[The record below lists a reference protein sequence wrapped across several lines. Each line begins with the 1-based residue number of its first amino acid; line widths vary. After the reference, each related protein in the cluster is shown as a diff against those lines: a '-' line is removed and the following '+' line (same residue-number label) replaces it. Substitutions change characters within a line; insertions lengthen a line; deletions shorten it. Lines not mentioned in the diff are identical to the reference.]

1 MYNKTLIY
9 LKDLDNSSTDIE
21 ASILMSVDGLV
32 IAATLPL
39 DIDADHI
46 GAVCAGA
53 FLLGHHTSKECASG
67 LLEQVLIKCAN
78 NHIVITG
85 AGTEIILAVIIKPY
99 ANLEQLYSSV
109 RHSVEKI
116 ATVIV

>member
-1 MYNKTLIY
+1 MFNKILPH
-9 LKDLDNSSTDIE
+9 LNDLDSSSTDIV
-21 ASILMSVDGLV
+21 ASILISVDGLV

-39 DIDADHI
+39 DIDADPI
-46 GAVCAGA
+46 GAICAGA

-78 NHIVITG
+78 NHIVITHAG
-85 AGTEIILAVIIKPY
+85 AESILAVIIKPH

-109 RHSVEKI
+109 RYSVERI
-116 ATVIV
+116 GTLM